1 MGPHYAPSSSSSP
14 FSSSLPPSSLSRTT
28 ATPFKT
34 YGKGG
39 KRAAAGPLLS
49 AAGRRVDKYGCPIAT
64 AAYREEEEEEEEKEE
79 DEKEDGGEGEMM
91 ESKGK
96 GSSSSISPLYDA
108 GAFMDTSSSPRGAAA
123 DAAAA
128 AAAARPVE
136 TSPFAGLANQG

>member
-64 AAYREEEEEEEEKEE
+64 AAYREEEEEEEEE